1 MKILGISAYYHDS
14 AAAIIENGNILAA
27 AQEERFSR
35 LKHDERFPSQAIQ
48 FCLEE
53 AGLNINDLDAIVF
66 YDKPFLKF
74 ERILQTFLENA
85 PKGWWQFVSAI
96 PNWLKE
102 KLFIKDQLKSALAEI
117 GEVDWKKTQL
127 LFSKHHLS
135 HAASSFFVSSFQEAA
150 ILTIDGV
157 GEWATASIASGKG
170 SKIEILQEMHF
181 PNSLGLLYSA
191 FTYFL
196 GFKVNSGEYKVM
208 GLAPYAED
216 SEPLVQK
223 YLKDM
228 KESIIQINEDG
239 SFTVNEAYFSYSF
252 SFSMIREKAF
262 SNLFG
267 FKRRAEESK
276 IEKHHYC
283 LAKALQLLTEE
294 IVLAMAIHAQKL
306 TGLSNLCLAGGVALN
321 CVANGKLLESGLFNE
336 IYIQPAAG
344 DAGNAIGAALA
355 AYYMH
360 FSFERKR
367 VNAYDIMKGS
377 RLGPAFSPLAVQ
389 RALESFSLDFE
400 ALTED
405 EKIEFAATAIEKGET
420 IAWFQGKMEFGPRA
434 LGGRS
439 ILGNAM
445 LTETQSKLNLKVKQR
460 ESFRPFA
467 PIMLQAEFERLFH
480 QKHSSPYML
489 FVHKI
494 APECRFSKSQQSD
507 DLIEIINQ
515 KRSVLP
521 AITHVD
527 YSARIQTVSEES
539 DALMYKLLHKV
550 KEKTG
555 FGVLVN
561 TSFNVRGEPIVCA
574 PKDAIATFLSTEI
587 DYLIIENYLVKRE
600 NNLAL
605 LKNHVSIK
613 LD

>member
-14 AAAIIENGNILAA
+14 AAALLEDGNILAA

-35 LKHDERFPSQAIQ
+35 IKHDESFPSQAIQ
-48 FCLEE
+48 FCLKE
-53 AGLNINDLDAIVF
+53 AGLHLHELDAIVF

-74 ERILQTFLENA
+74 ERIIQTFFENT
-85 PKGWWQFVSAI
+85 PKGWWQFVNAI

-102 KLFIKDQLKSALAEI
+102 KLFIKDQLKSALANI
-117 GEVDWKKTQL
+117 GEVDWKQTQL

-135 HAASSFFVSSFQEAA
+135 HAASSFFASSFQDAT

-170 SKIEILQEMHF
+170 SKIETIQEMHF

-216 SEPLVQK
+216 NDPLVQK
-223 YLKDM
+223 YLKDI
-228 KESIIQINEDG
+228 KETLILIHEDG
-239 SFTVNEAYFSYSF
+239 SFTLNKKYFSYSY
-252 SFSMIREKAF
+252 SSSMIREKTF
-262 SNLFG
+262 VQLFG
-267 FKRRAEESK
+267 FKKRSEEAK

-294 IVLAMAIHAQKL
+294 IVLAMAVHAKKL

-321 CVANGKLLESGLFNE
+321 CVANGKLLESHLFDE

-360 FSFERKR
+360 FSFDRKK

-377 RLGPAFSPLAVQ
+377 RLGPSFSQLEVQ

-400 ALTED
+400 VFEED
-405 EKIEFAATAIEKGET
+405 EKIDFAATAIEKGRT

-439 ILGNAM
+439 ILGNPLLA
-445 LTETQSKLNLKVKQR
+445 ETQSKLNLKVKQR

-467 PIMLQAEFERLFH
+467 PIMLQTEFERLFF
-480 QKHSSPYML
+480 QNHSSPYML

-494 APECRFSKSQQSD
+494 APELRFANLKASD
-507 DLIEIINQ
+507 NLIEIINQ

-527 YSARIQTVSEES
+527 YSARIQTVSEKS
-539 DALMYKLLHKV
+539 DLLMYKLLNKV

-561 TSFNVRGEPIVCA
+561 TSFNVRGEPIVCS

-605 LKNHVSIK
+605 LKNHISIK